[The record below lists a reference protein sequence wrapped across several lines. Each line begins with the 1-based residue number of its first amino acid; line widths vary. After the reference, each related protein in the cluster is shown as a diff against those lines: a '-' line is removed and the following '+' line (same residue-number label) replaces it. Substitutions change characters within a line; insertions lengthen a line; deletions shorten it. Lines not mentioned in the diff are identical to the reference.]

1 MGTALVGFVMAAIVA
16 AIIFSLVKNKK
27 RGKSSCGG
35 DCAHCGAACHAASSL
50 HNSSLKETIL
60 EIDGMMCPMCE
71 SHINDAIRNNF
82 NVKSVRSSHKT
93 GVCRIQSQETLD
105 QEKLKAV
112 IKETGYEL
120 KEIH

>member
-27 RGKSSCGG
+27 SGKSSCGG
-35 DCAHCGAACHAASSL
+35 DCARCGGSCRSSGFC
-50 HNSSLKETIL
+50 ETIL

-93 GVCRIQSQETLD
+93 GVCRIQSQEDLD
-105 QEKLKAV
+105 HERLEAV
-112 IKETGYEL
+112 IKETGYQL